1 MAIEQK
7 WWPWRPS
14 LFNQY
19 RIRITNELRLAQRHE
34 HCKELRHQIDL
45 VEYDINDILKQMTP
59 IDFTQIDSKL
69 NSCIALYQTKQKH
82 ILKEYNHI
90 KKQLIHLTPKLL
102 IGNAY
107 LHTRYNEFSIK
118 TQLTNNKKRRKR
130 LKLTIEQQWKKG
142 INDAYRRL
150 QIQRDKDD
158 ILKQTQTVNIS
169 IPIIHNYSLD
179 KQPIINDIQEYEFIS
194 PLPPVP
200 IDEIIIPFQTPP
212 PISCRLTPSDPFQL
226 TVDDTIV
233 KPHRHINK
241 TLGNITHMS
250 FHIEPDQCSS
260 PKSEDKKKKTKLKKL
275 ILPPPL
281 PQPPPP
287 PLFSSTAI
295 FDTHA
300 FFTQTNTKT
309 KKQKKK
315 IDIARQPIIMTTND
329 IQKKKSRIKKS
340 SPYDF
345 QDDDMSTSTRTKGG
359 KLLTDDI
366 ITARFAKNSHYQS
379 HQSSMASTKS
389 SKSQHKSN
397 EREHK
402 KKKKNIL
409 GIGTSSPSISSTTNL
424 ILSPGRLSTDDDYDM
439 KSSLSRHYNRTK
451 STNKSKRTRVK

>member
-1 MAIEQK
+1 MRQSIGSIAIIILILMYIGLNESKPVTFDGVQLHDIDYHIDRTNFLNEPSFGEENLKNTIRNKRNCFLYASKLKNRAPK
-7 WWPWRPS
+7 WMCWYLKHPNGYLS
-14 LFNQY
+14 LIICSQTLLDFHRFN
-19 RIRITNELRLAQRHE
+19 NLRFNYFS
-34 HCKELRHQIDL
+34 I
-45 VEYDINDILKQMTP
+45 
-59 IDFTQIDSKL
+59 KL

-345 QDDDMSTSTRTKGG
+345 QDDDMSTSTRTKG
-359 KLLTDDI
+359 
-366 ITARFAKNSHYQS
+366 
-379 HQSSMASTKS
+379 
-389 SKSQHKSN
+389 
-397 EREHK
+397 K
-402 KKKKNIL
+402 K
-409 GIGTSSPSISSTTNL
+409 
-424 ILSPGRLSTDDDYDM
+424 
-439 KSSLSRHYNRTK
+439 
-451 STNKSKRTRVK
+451 